1 MLAIPNTEGQEVST
15 PRQEQI
21 RREAARMFAEF
32 GYHGVSIEDLGGAVG
47 ISGPGVYRHFTSKDA
62 LLADLLVGISEDLL
76 ENARVEVAGS
86 GSPGEAIVRLVD
98 RHLAFSLSEPD
109 LIRVQD
115 RDLASLSPFALH
127 QVRRLQ
133 RGYVEL
139 WVDQLVPPLTRE
151 QARARAHAV
160 FGLLNSTPRIED
172 PELHAPMLRQMAL
185 AALTAPDTLA
195 PA

>member
-1 MLAIPNTEGQEVST
+1 MAS
-15 PRQEQI
+15 PRQDQLRI
-21 RREAARMFAEF
+21 EAARMFAEF
-32 GYHGVSIEDLGGAVG
+32 GYHGVSIEDLGAAVG
-47 ISGPGVYRHFTSKDA
+47 ISGPGIYRHFASKDA

-76 ENARVEVAGS
+76 ENARVEVSAS
-86 GSPGEAIVRLVD
+86 TSPAEAIERLVD
-98 RHLAFSLSEPD
+98 KHLEFSLSEPD

-115 RDLASLSPFALH
+115 RDLASLSPFAMH

-151 QARARAHAV
+151 QARARAHSV
-160 FGLLNSTPRIED
+160 FGLLNSTPRIENAGA
-172 PELHAPMLRQMAL
+172 HAPTLRRMAL
-185 AALTAPDTLA
+185 AALAVPHEPD